1 MPNASNEQ
9 KKARILLIVD
19 IDDANLKYFFFVQSI
34 QNKHAS
40 KTHRRVDRFN
50 LIPLKSIY

>member
-1 MPNASNEQ
+1 MPNASNE
-9 KKARILLIVD
+9 KKARSLLIVD
-19 IDDANLKYFFFVQSI
+19 IDDANLKYFLFQSI